1 MGAKEDIHDQDQ
13 EPTTEE
19 PAIDHGHRNKPWG
32 VKDILVDIQISIS
45 NIFLENK
52 SIRNELAQ
60 LTTTVREQKLE
71 IAHLKTSLT
80 NATKQCVNAEYE
92 LAAAEKRVNEQQ
104 DEIIIW
110 AVRAA
115 RQIGAIHEEKFPWDT
130 WRARERPQHD
140 WGGSIEFKRS
150 ARSSY
155 YSSRCRN
162 FPQVETE
169 RKQTN
174 NC

>member
-1 MGAKEDIHDQDQ
+1 MVA
-13 EPTTEE
+13 
-19 PAIDHGHRNKPWG
+19 
-32 VKDILVDIQISIS
+32 IQISIS

-104 DEIIIW
+104 DEIII
-110 AVRAA
+110 
-115 RQIGAIHEEKFPWDT
+115 
-130 WRARERPQHD
+130 
-140 WGGSIEFKRS
+140 
-150 ARSSY
+150 
-155 YSSRCRN
+155 
-162 FPQVETE
+162 
-169 RKQTN
+169 
-174 NC
+174 